1 MAGMYADVYGAWFQ
15 AVPGEGCEGADFI
28 GEEKYCVW
36 LGFALQGTFHF
47 DLRKSNMTTK
57 ADRHT
62 PSNRPKKS
70 EADKRARQK
79 VHRKRLVNLGLAE
92 DKVAKMTPQQ
102 MRTLLRHPAK
112 IKV

>member
-1 MAGMYADVYGAWFQ
+1 
-15 AVPGEGCEGADFI
+15 
-28 GEEKYCVW
+28 
-36 LGFALQGTFHF
+36 
-47 DLRKSNMTTK
+47 MTTK

-79 VHRKRLVNLGLAE
+79 VHRKRLVSLGLAE
-92 DKVAKMTPQQ
+92 DKVAKLTPQQ
-102 MRTLLRHPAK
+102 MRTLLRHPKK